1 MTFRNRAADARLRG
15 IEKALQSAGNRLN
28 AMIRRE
34 DSGDPSADTMSIHR
48 EIRRLIEEAA
58 DLHPGSNAGLAA
70 KARIVARYYELAAEG
85 RAVLGS
91 LLEDLVTKAQPPWR

>member
-1 MTFRNRAADARLRG
+1 MTFRNRAADARLRS
-15 IEKALQSAGNRLN
+15 IERALQNAGNRLN
-28 AMIRRE
+28 AIIRRE
-34 DSGDPSADTMSIHR
+34 DAGDKTADAMPIHR

-58 DLHPGSNAGLAA
+58 DLHPVSNAGLAA

-91 LLEDLVTKAQPPWR
+91 LVEDLITKAQPPLR